1 MFSFAIDYY
10 IAVSVAAVGAIQIG
24 ASFGQLRGLL
34 LFRARLVALLLG
46 LTLAVAAAVWF
57 FTSTSRN
64 INDFEGGLD
73 ANEQAVILLLG
84 TLSGLAFSLLASSL
98 VNARMRAADLAPGE
112 GLDANEQA
120 VILLLGTLS
129 GLAFSLLASSL
140 VNARMR
146 AADLAPGEGLDALR
160 HSSYARATIG
170 SLRYWSREWRTQIKS
185 YLVG

>member
-34 LFRARLVALLLG
+34 LFRSRLVALLLG
-46 LTLAVAAAVWF
+46 LTLAVVAAVWF

-112 GLDANEQA
+112 GLDA
-120 VILLLGTLS
+120 
-129 GLAFSLLASSL
+129 
-140 VNARMR
+140 
-146 AADLAPGEGLDALR
+146 LR

-170 SLRYWSREWRTQIKS
+170 SFRYWSREWRTQIKS